1 MAIDV
6 NKYKQAYIDEVNRKK
21 MVRLEVEKKWEQE
34 RKEKEERERQKMG
47 RIVDKI
53 NENFNDANERINSIE
68 FENWVQQ
75 TFDDEIKTIK
85 DVGHVI
91 FKFVGVFNGPYNGN
105 DAYFDFGLLYNN
117 KDNGFFKASQTKF
130 NIDVEESELKDI
142 INKNVYP
149 MWMNIVNAIQKRFEE
164 LNLVCKN
171 YVTCYDG
178 DYPYG
183 GFVKQFNFLVSFD
196 N

>member
-6 NKYKQAYIDEVNRKK
+6 NKYKQAYIDEVNRKE
-21 MVRLEVEKKWEQE
+21 MIRLEVEKKREQE

-53 NENFNDANERINSIE
+53 NESFNDANERINSIE

-142 INKNVYP
+142 INKNVSP

-171 YVTCYDG
+171 YATCYDG